1 MRSIKTQKKEN
12 NVIVIDGRHGEGGGQ
27 ILRSAL
33 SLSAI
38 TQQAFRIEH
47 IRAKRKK
54 PGLLRQHLA
63 SVQAAARISNAQVIG
78 AQLGATTLEFVPQNI
93 LPGNYS
99 FAIGSAGSTGLVL
112 QTVLPL
118 LMQASA
124 PSTLVLE
131 GGTHNPMAPPFDF
144 LQRAFL
150 PLLAR
155 MGVQVDMQLI
165 RPGFFPAGGG
175 RLEVHITPAAQLQP
189 LQLTTRGITQK
200 ISANAYVAGLPTH
213 IAERELA
220 VVKKKLQ
227 PRDEHLQVRGLGSAA
242 GPGNMLAVSVA
253 SDHVEEIFCGFGQHG
268 VPSETIANQVCR
280 EAKHYIES
288 GAAVGEHLADQ
299 LLLPF
304 ALAGE
309 GVFTCSTLS
318 EHTLTNIEI
327 IQRFLSKKIVVK
339 GEESW
344 HTITVG

>member
-1 MRSIKTQKKEN
+1 M
-12 NVIVIDGRHGEGGGQ
+12 IVIDGRHGEGGGQ

-38 TQQAFRIEH
+38 TQQPFRIEH

-63 SVQAAARISNAQVIG
+63 SVQAAARISNAQVVG
-78 AQLGATTLEFVPQNI
+78 AQLGASTLEFVPQNI
-93 LPGNYS
+93 QPGEYR

-112 QTVLPL
+112 QTILPI
-118 LMQASA
+118 LMQAQA
-124 PSTLVLE
+124 PSTLTLE

-150 PLLAR
+150 PILAR
-155 MGVQVDMQLI
+155 MGVQVALELV

-175 RLEVHITPAAQLQP
+175 HIKVHIVPTQRLQA
-189 LQLTTRGITQK
+189 LQLMARGKTQQV
-200 ISANAYVAGLPTH
+200 SAHAYIAGLPAH

-220 VVKKKLQ
+220 IVKKKLN
-227 PRDEHLQVRGLGSAA
+227 PRDEHLHIRGLEGSA
-242 GPGNMLAVSVA
+242 GPGNMLAVSIVA
-253 SDHVEEIFCGFGQHG
+253 EHIEEVFCGFGEKG
-268 VPSETIANQVCR
+268 VSAESVATQVCR
-280 EAKHYIES
+280 EAQHYAES

-309 GVFTCSTLS
+309 GAFTCSTLS
-318 EHTLTNIEI
+318 EHTLTNIEV
-327 IQRFLSKKIVVK
+327 IQRFLACTIEVK
-339 GEESW
+339 SGEKL
-344 HTITVG
+344 HTIIVRP